1 MRTGANRDRIVMVA
15 LHGLVTSLAEIEFF
29 LRPLMLGFP
38 LKGIRWRVPRAPLRP
53 VTLLGGQP
61 ARAWYDLCDWD
72 DQRCQD
78 PAGLEAATRAVEQ
91 LVEDERRNGVRPEQ
105 IVLAGFSQGGAL
117 ALHAG
122 LRLGHSVG
130 GIVALST
137 ALPAPVE
144 IPSARPDSP
153 PVFMAHGLLDAVVP
167 SSWSSDSARLLETRG
182 YDVRC
187 QGYPIGHTVS
197 WQELGDVAAWLECRV
212 LDEPRRG
219 RTPFSAL
226 AGALGRGAGKR
237 VYAAQ
242 AAL

>member
-1 MRTGANRDRIVMVA
+1 MVA

-38 LKGIRWRVPRAPLRP
+38 LKDIRWRVPRAPLRP
-53 VTLLGGQP
+53 VTLLGGQA
-61 ARAWYDLCDWD
+61 ARAWYDLRDWD

-78 PAGLEAATRAVEQ
+78 PIGLEDATKAVEDM
-91 LVEDERRNGVRPEQ
+91 VEAERRSGVRPER

-122 LRLGHSVG
+122 LRLRHPIG

-137 ALPAPVE
+137 ALPAPAE
-144 IPSARPDSP
+144 IPAARPDSP

-167 SSWSSDSARLLETRG
+167 SSWSSDSARVLETRG
-182 YDVRC
+182 YDVSS

-197 WQELGDVAAWLECRV
+197 WQELGDVAAWLESRV
-212 LDEPRRG
+212 LNDATPG
-219 RTPFSAL
+219 RAPLAAL
-226 AGALGRGAGKR
+226 AGARAR
-237 VYAAQ
+237 SQSTPVYAAE
-242 AAL
+242 AL